1 MKTILSITLIP
12 LFAGFSLP
20 AFGYGG
26 CAISGSCGGTNKR
39 TSTNN
44 DINRL
49 KKELDTCKKA
59 GSQNSKNV
67 VDLGVVTQLANTQA
81 VEIINLKKE
90 LEQKKDYGERMA
102 DIVHRQNQEVANL
115 KKEVEQYKGDYL
127 QVKADRDAIK
137 GDHGKRVK
145 VIEFLEGKLA
155 KQSKNCPVGIEKKP
169 SKPMICPSGYTLVQA
184 QPGVSPCQKINIET
198 SNPRIDA
205 RPHNAKKPEQPQP
218 HIDYVGS
225 KSVR

>member
-102 DIVHRQNQEVANL
+102 DVVHRQNQEVANL

-127 QVKADRDAIK
+127 RVNQAANAMENKWDPTMREEYNRGVKYGA
-137 GDHGKRVK
+137 
-145 VIEFLEGKLA
+145 KLCA
-155 KQSKNCPVGIEKKP
+155 KNP
-169 SKPMICPSGYTLVQA
+169 SKPIMICPSGYTLVQA